1 MLTYLRLKL
10 NKLILQ
16 TYLEGQHSFML
27 FCFVYVWRALPPLQ
41 LQTSFWGTVFSSQN
55 SLFIQ
60 LRKKKKHICFSVCI
74 ICKYSKFLNVF
85 FQRYMVL
92 L

>member
-16 TYLEGQHSFML
+16 TYLEGQH
-27 FCFVYVWRALPPLQ
+27 V
-41 LQTSFWGTVFSSQN
+41 
-55 SLFIQ
+55 
-60 LRKKKKHICFSVCI
+60 FSVCI

-85 FQRYMVL
+85 FQYYMVL